1 MWRQFVDWLALTS
14 TERKVILFLA
24 GTFVIGAG
32 IRLYSEA
39 FPTIQRFDYHASDS
53 TFADLSSKV
62 QADASSEERLSP
74 SKVNLNEASKEQLLA
89 LPGIGDVVA
98 ERILQY
104 KKERGSFTSVE
115 ELLKIKG
122 ISKKKLE
129 QIKNFLTIDTLP
141 NTPLEE

>member
-1 MWRQFVDWLALTS
+1 MWQRLIDWLALTS

-24 GTFVIGAG
+24 GTFLLGAG

-39 FPTIQRFDYHASDS
+39 FPTIQRLDYHASDS
-53 TFADLSSKV
+53 TFADLSSKI
-62 QADASSEERLSP
+62 QADASSEGRLSL
-74 SKVNLNEASKEQLLA
+74 SKINLNKATKEQLIA
-89 LPGIGDVVA
+89 LPGIGTVVA
-98 ERILQY
+98 ERIMQY
-104 KKERGSFTSVE
+104 RKERGLFSSVE

-141 NTPLEE
+141 STPMEE